1 MSVLSLSL
9 DTPEEGFGPV
19 TDGCE
24 PPCGIWDLNSEPLE
38 EQSALL
44 TTEPSLQPRKITLY
58 VGLDDFVLYGWMS
71 CLHVCLCTTF
81 DWHPQRAGE
90 DIRSLGN

>member
-1 MSVLSLSL
+1 
-9 DTPEEGFGPV
+9 
-19 TDGCE
+19 
-24 PPCGIWDLNSEPLE
+24 
-38 EQSALL
+38 
-44 TTEPSLQPRKITLY
+44 